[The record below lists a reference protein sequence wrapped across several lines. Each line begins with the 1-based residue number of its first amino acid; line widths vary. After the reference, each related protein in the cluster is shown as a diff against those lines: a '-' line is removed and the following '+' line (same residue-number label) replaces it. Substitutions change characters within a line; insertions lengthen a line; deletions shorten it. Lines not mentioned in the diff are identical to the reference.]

1 MSGEK
6 GKGELFARLKGIG
19 GGDGGK
25 AATQENGGMKGR
37 GGVGRNTKGDKSR
50 HPTIATTTTTDG
62 TISSKAVGGGIGEGI
77 FLLTNLFSGGSFPS
91 RHRLILLSFMG
102 PCLLP
107 LLPFLFQHPQKEEL
121 QLPTAASAFGRGWEQ
136 GNSPAAAVSTTTPV
150 SAIPAIATTRSIFG
164 CPHYLFSRSTVC
176 ACWVRLWQPR

>member
-19 GGDGGK
+19 GGAGGK

-37 GGVGRNTKGDKSR
+37 GGVGRKTKGDKSR

-62 TISSKAVGGGIGEGI
+62 TISSKAVGGIGEGI

-136 GNSPAAAVSTTTPV
+136 GNSPCCFNDDA
-150 SAIPAIATTRSIFG
+150 R
-164 CPHYLFSRSTVC
+164 
-176 ACWVRLWQPR
+176 